1 MCNNILNEADYILV
15 TNVTIR
21 EAASYFN
28 ISKSALHRHMENLKY
43 THYDKYLEIKKIFLE
58 HNKIRHINGGL
69 ATKKKFN
76 G

>member
-1 MCNNILNEADYILV
+1 MCNNILNEANYILV

-43 THYDKYLEIKKIFLE
+43 IDFNKYLKIKKIFLE
-58 HNKIRHINGGL
+58 HNKIRHINGGK

>member
-1 MCNNILNEADYILV
+1 MCNNILDEADYILV
-15 TNVTIR
+15 TKVTIR

-28 ISKSALHRHMENLKY
+28 ISKSALHRHMKNLKY
-43 THYDKYLEIKKIFLE
+43 IDFDKYLKIKKVFLE

>member
-1 MCNNILNEADYILV
+1 MCNNILNEANYILV

-43 THYDKYLEIKKIFLE
+43 IDF
-58 HNKIRHINGGL
+58 NKD
-69 ATKKKFN
+69 
-76 G
+76 

>member
-1 MCNNILNEADYILV
+1 MCNNILIEADYILA

-43 THYDKYLEIKKIFLE
+43 IDFNKYLKIKKIFLE